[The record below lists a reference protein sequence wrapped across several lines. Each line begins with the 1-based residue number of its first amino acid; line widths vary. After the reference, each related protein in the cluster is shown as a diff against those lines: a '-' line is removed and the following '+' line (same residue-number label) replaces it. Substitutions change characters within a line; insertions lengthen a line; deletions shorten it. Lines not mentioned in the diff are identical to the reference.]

1 MFNVEL
7 KFTVDSIKFW
17 FDRNKKVLELV
28 KIKNMNICRTINQ
41 KIVAFTIF
49 QWKAELLEGGLT
61 IFAEQNIY
69 F

>member
-41 KIVAFTIF
+41 KIVAFVIF